1 MLANCIPGSQA
12 KSEWSELSHFLIPA
26 TPTFHTILH
35 GSVSADQSETQTASD
50 WEDISFFLLFLLLY
64 LIYLLS
70 FFFLFAE
77 KVILRHISDEAL

>member
-50 WEDISFFLLFLLLY
+50 WEDISFFVVFVVVSDLF
-64 LIYLLS
+64 IV
-70 FFFLFAE
+70 FFFSFC
-77 KVILRHISDEAL
+77 